1 MHIKHIPMKKI
12 SFLLSL
18 FSFTFLYCQNIKEV
32 YHCPKPNGMKS
43 TQELETT
50 AYLKS
55 ISECIDRATNFT
67 LFKYSNG
74 GYVTGNNYDYD
85 MFGMCFNLDNGPKVL
100 PSNFGGGWSGDTLLL
115 ESVFF
120 YPAHK
125 RDMGSGDFFNI
136 IVFPD
141 FYIND
146 YSNGTSLV
154 VESGSPILK
163 AHTIDDVDTSAAA
176 GLNFFDFTTW
186 PEENRFLTDSFL
198 VTIDLTDFSDTLAIY
213 TSDPA
218 TGDGQGE
225 KRLCAGVFYSH
236 WNDIVWIKQDDY
248 MSNVGGFDADAMIGV
263 IVKIGG
269 NPPASVENSEKEL
282 GLNTQLFAHPKE
294 NSLLI
299 VSYASGHTNYS
310 LQLFDIG
317 GKEVYNENVRENGV
331 LNHTINTSKLQLG
344 QYILSIKMDNGAVC
358 SKSVFI
364 R

>member
-1 MHIKHIPMKKI
+1 MKKI
-12 SFLLSL
+12 SLLLSL
-18 FSFTFLYCQNIKEV
+18 FSLSFLYCQTIKEV
-32 YHCPKPNGMKS
+32 YHHPKPSSLKN

-55 ISECIDRATNFT
+55 ISDCIDRATNFT

-74 GYVTGNNYDYD
+74 GYITGNNYNYD
-85 MFGMCFNLDNGPKVL
+85 MFGMCFNVENGPKVW
-100 PSNFGGGWSGDTLLL
+100 GGWTGDTLLL

-146 YSNGTSLV
+146 YSNGVSLV
-154 VESGSPILK
+154 VENGSPILK

-186 PEENRFLTDSFL
+186 PEEDRFLSDSFL
-198 VTIDLTDFSDTLAIY
+198 VTIDLSDFSDTLAVY
-213 TSDPA
+213 TSDP
-218 TGDGQGE
+218 TIGDGQGE
-225 KRLCAGVFYSH
+225 KRLCAGIFDTQ
-236 WNDIVWIKQDDY
+236 WNDIMWVKQDDY
-248 MSNVGGFDADAMIGV
+248 MSNVGGFDADAMMGV

-294 NSLLI
+294 NSLII

-317 GKEVYNENVRENGV
+317 GREVYNENVVENGV
-331 LNHTINTSKLQLG
+331 LNHTINTSHLQAG
-344 QYILSIKMDNGAVC
+344 QYILSVKIDNGAVC
-358 SKSVFI
+358 SKSVLI